1 MGRKKPKK
9 PKASAE
15 EKARERLQ
23 ARQLDKEIA
32 EGEKRFKALARNK
45 LGAKSLL
52 ADKVGN
58 EGKASDAPKSRYENA
73 PKNPLTGIVPKKLQP
88 LVKIRKKTAEPRK

>member
-52 ADKVGN
+52 ADKVDN
-58 EGKASDAPKSRYENA
+58 EGKVSGAPKSSYENA
-73 PKNPLTGIVPKKLQP
+73 PKKGLEGLLNEKFQGVAR
-88 LVKIRKKTAEPRK
+88 VRKKAEPRK